1 MKFSTKALSL
11 IALAGAALVACDDIK
26 ENERFIELP
35 AVEAQRVVLLEEFT
49 GQKCVNCPDAHAII
63 EGLEDQYPE
72 NLISVSL
79 HGGGDAFSYDEN
91 RVAFGLRNEESQAYC
106 DSYNI
111 YSLPAGVVNR
121 TSGVQDRD
129 QWAAT
134 IRAEMKKPAKLDLK
148 VEAVRVADGEAKIT
162 VLASPHD
169 NLKANLQ
176 IWVVESGIVAPQL
189 STSGTKRDYVHNN
202 VFRASVNG
210 HDGEAVALVTREDKT
225 FEYTLPLKE
234 KWNADNL
241 SIVAFLYNEKDG
253 VLQAAKSN
261 LVADGD

>member
-1 MKFSTKALSL
+1 MIGVALT
-11 IALAGAALVACDDIK
+11 GCDNID

-35 AVEAQRVVLLEEFT
+35 AVESQRVVLLEEFT

-63 EGLEDQYPE
+63 EGLEEQYPD

-91 RVAFGLRNEESQAYC
+91 KVAFGLRNEESQAYC

-129 QWAAT
+129 QWAAL
-134 IRAEMKKPAKLDLK
+134 IRAEMEKPSKLELD
-148 VEAVRVADGEAKIT
+148 VTAARTGESEAEIT
-162 VLASPHD
+162 VLATPHD
-169 NLKANLQ
+169 NLQGRLQ
-176 IWVVESGIVAPQL
+176 VWVVESGIVAPQT
-189 STSGTKRDYVHNN
+189 STSGMKRDYVHNN

-210 HDGEAVALVTREDKT
+210 HDGEAITLVTRENRT
-225 FEYTLPLKE
+225 FSFSLSLKE

-241 SIVAFLYNEKDG
+241 SIVAFIYNEKEG

-261 LVADGD
+261 LVANGD